1 MKHLNF
7 QASNNEL
14 NNKVILITGAGAGI
28 GRAAALT
35 YAKCGADVILLGKT
49 TKKLEAVYDEIVSA
63 GYKEPSIIPLD
74 MKGATVKNYQDM
86 AATIMSEYGRLDG
99 LLNNASTLGALSPL
113 EHVDEGTFDDVMKVN
128 FKATFYLTQA
138 LIPALKAAPSA
149 SVVFTSSGVGKKG
162 RAFWGAYAFSKF
174 ATEGLMQTMADEFE
188 NTSIRTNCINPG
200 ATKTNMRSRAYPSED
215 VTKLATPEM
224 LMPSYVYL
232 MSDESKAVNGE
243 SLDAQ
248 PKD

>member
-1 MKHLNF
+1 MNHLNF
-7 QASNNEL
+7 QPSSDEL

-28 GRAAALT
+28 GRQAALT
-35 YAKCGADVILLGKT
+35 YSQLGAEVILLGKT
-49 TKKLEAVYDEIVSA
+49 TKKLEAVYDEIVNA
-63 GYKEPSIIPLD
+63 GYKEPSIVPLD
-74 MKGATVKNYQDM
+74 MKGATVKHYKDM

-113 EHVDEGTFDDVMKVN
+113 EHVDEGTFDDVMQVN

-138 LIPALKAAPSA
+138 LIPVLKKSNNA
-149 SVVFTSSGVGKKG
+149 SVVFTSSSVGKKG
-162 RAFWGAYAFSKF
+162 KAFWGAYAFSKF

-200 ATKTNMRSRAYPSED
+200 ATKTSMRSKAYPSED
-215 VTKLATPEM
+215 VSKLATPEQ

-232 MSDESKAVNGE
+232 MSDKSKEINGQ
-243 SLDAQ
+243 SLDVQ
-248 PKD
+248 PK

>member
-1 MKHLNF
+1 MNHLNF
-7 QASNNEL
+7 KTSPNEL
-14 NNKVILITGAGAGI
+14 NNKVILVTGAGAGI
-28 GRAAALT
+28 GRQAAITFAQL
-35 YAKCGADVILLGKT
+35 GAEVILLGKT
-49 TKKLEAVYDEIVSA
+49 TKKLEAVYDEIVNA

-86 AATIMSEYGRLDG
+86 ASTILSEYGKLDG

-138 LIPALKAAPSA
+138 LIPVLKKSPSA
-149 SVVFTSSGVGKKG
+149 SVVFTSSSVGKKG
-162 RAFWGAYAFSKF
+162 RAFWGAYGFSKF
-174 ATEGLMQTMADEFE
+174 AIEGLMQTMADEFE

-200 ATKTNMRSRAYPSED
+200 ATKTSMRSKAYPSED
-215 VTKLATPEM
+215 VSKLATPEQ

-232 MSDESKAVNGE
+232 MADESKGVNGH
-243 SLDAQ
+243 SLDVQ
-248 PKD
+248 PK